1 MMATTQPGDTD
12 VERLLGT
19 VGEAMTSRMVALAAD
34 LPADVAVRRLER
46 AGVPGAPVVASVDWS
61 LARAG
66 LAMDEA
72 GVNRLPVV
80 DAAGRPVGILTR
92 DDLIG
97 ALARRLRESLRYQ
110 EPARPTRR
118 PASGPDRP
126 GAQAPGVVV
135 WRAR

>member
-1 MMATTQPGDTD
+1 MATTQPGDTD

-19 VGEAMTSRMVALAAD
+19 VGEAMTSRDLLA
-34 LPADVAVRRLER
+34 PAATSE
-46 AGVPGAPVVASVDWS
+46 PVVASVDWS

-92 DDLIG
+92 DDLIS
-97 ALARRLRESLRYQ
+97 ALARRLRASIRHQ
-110 EPARPTRR
+110 EPARSLR
-118 PASGPDRP
+118 PSAMAPD
-126 GAQAPGVVV
+126 
-135 WRAR
+135 

>member
-97 ALARRLRESLRYQ
+97 ALARRLRASIWHQ
-110 EPARPTRR
+110 VPARSIR
-118 PASGPDRP
+118 PSAMAPD
-126 GAQAPGVVV
+126 
-135 WRAR
+135 

>member
-1 MMATTQPGDTD
+1 MATTQPGDTD

-19 VGEAMTSRMVALAAD
+19 VGEAMTSRDLLA
-34 LPADVAVRRLER
+34 PAATSE
-46 AGVPGAPVVASVDWS
+46 PVVASVDWS

-80 DAAGRPVGILTR
+80 DAAGRHPH
-92 DDLIG
+92 
-97 ALARRLRESLRYQ
+97 
-110 EPARPTRR
+110 PRR
-118 PASGPDRP
+118 PHQRAGAPPPGVNPAPGAGPVASAIGDGARLTTPRHIGWDWREWREVP

-135 WRAR
+135 CLAR